1 MRGIFRAWRDG
12 RPADMKPHL
21 DEGIVMVFP
30 GSGERVQGAA
40 AMLAGFEAF
49 VARAVTESVDV
60 VDRQVDVVGDQAIAS
75 YDYRMTY
82 RRDGRRYRASGRD
95 LWVFARQDGRWR
107 AVWRTMLDLSEDV
120 LGGD

>member
-1 MRGIFRAWRDG
+1 
-12 RPADMKPHL
+12 
-21 DEGIVMVFP
+21 
-30 GSGERVQGAA
+30 
-40 AMLAGFEAF
+40 
-49 VARAVTESVDV
+49 
-60 VDRQVDVVGDQAIAS
+60 VDVVGDQAIAS

-107 AVWRTMLDLSEDV
+107 AVWRTMPDLSEDV

>member
-12 RPADMKPHL
+12 RPADMRPHL
-21 DEGIVMVFP
+21 DDGIVMVFP

-40 AMLAGFEAF
+40 AMLAGFETF

-82 RRDGRRYRASGRD
+82 RRDGQRYRASGRD
-95 LWVFARQDGRWR
+95 LWVLARQDGRWR
-107 AVWRTMLDLSEDV
+107 AVWRTMLDLSEEV